1 MSGSSQAPG
10 PRSGWLRRLIAWFR
24 AEKQTNAGR
33 LLFIVIG
40 SIVGVIIV
48 ATAAAIGVNAAANG
62 GGSGDGHPSR
72 GPSTSTSV
80 ASPAAPPSS
89 ATTAPTASGGGTGTS
104 GNGGSAAIYHQGTLT
119 LAFNTCVDLDAPPS
133 DPQWGVSASYYGG
146 AVDLCSES
154 PSFVG
159 INGAT
164 LVTVKSGTDS
174 TCQNATGWLPTGGYQ
189 NLHLSVGS
197 FLCVHTNQDRYSLLS
212 VKAINSTSYAMTF
225 SVKTFNSP

>member
-1 MSGSSQAPG
+1 
-10 PRSGWLRRLIAWFR
+10 
-24 AEKQTNAGR
+24 
-33 LLFIVIG
+33 VIG

-48 ATAAAIGVNAAANG
+48 AIAAAIGVNAATNA
-62 GGSGDGHPSR
+62 GGSGDGHPSP
-72 GPSTSTSV
+72 GPSTTTSV

-104 GNGGSAAIYHQGTLT
+104 GQGGSPAIYHQGPLT
-119 LAFNTCVDLDAPPS
+119 FAYATCVDLDAPPS
-133 DPQWGVSASYYGG
+133 DPQWDVSATSDYGG

-154 PSFVG
+154 PSFAG

-174 TCQNATGWLPTGGYQ
+174 TCQNATGWLPSGGFQ

-225 SVKTFNSP
+225 SVKTFRSP